1 MTKPLARHS
10 IYHYKDGKVKSNAIL
25 LFCDFH
31 FVRGIP
37 SFSKEEHPEIGVRP
51 IGMGGTF
58 IAIAE
63 GSAAIRRN
71 PGGLARSEEYTFEF
85 NQSPSKLFGQLRY
98 NYLSLVLPRTERTV
112 IGINWGQIGFEDD
125 ELSVNRN
132 SFHFTYSYA
141 LTDIISVGANLKYL
155 TNSASLDLQTVGS
168 DIGWGSDLGIF
179 IESIRNINLGFFVQ
193 DFIGK

>member
-1 MTKPLARHS
+1 
-10 IYHYKDGKVKSNAIL
+10 
-25 LFCDFH
+25 
-31 FVRGIP
+31 
-37 SFSKEEHPEIGVRP
+37 
-51 IGMGGTF
+51 
-58 IAIAE
+58 
-63 GSAAIRRN
+63 
-71 PGGLARSEEYTFEF
+71 
-85 NQSPSKLFGQLRY
+85 
-98 NYLSLVLPRTERTV
+98 LSLVLPRTERTAV
-112 IGINWGQIGFEDD
+112 GIDWGQIGFEDD

-132 SFHFTYSYA
+132 SFHFTYSYV

>member
-1 MTKPLARHS
+1 
-10 IYHYKDGKVKSNAIL
+10 
-25 LFCDFH
+25 
-31 FVRGIP
+31 
-37 SFSKEEHPEIGVRP
+37 
-51 IGMGGTF
+51 MGGTF

-71 PGGLARSEEYTFEF
+71 HGGLARSEEYTYEY

-141 LTDIISVGANLKYL
+141 LTDIISVGENLKYL

>member
-1 MTKPLARHS
+1 M
-10 IYHYKDGKVKSNAIL
+10 VKSNQT
-25 LFCDFH
+25 LFCYFAI
-31 FVRGIP
+31 FILSGGIP
-37 SFSKEEHPEIGVRP
+37 SFSKEEHPEIGARP

-85 NQSPSKLFGQLRY
+85 NQSPSKLFGQLRH
-98 NYLSLVLPRTERTV
+98 NYLSLVLPRTERTAV
-112 IGINWGQIGFEDD
+112 GIDWGQIGFEDD

-168 DIGWGSDLGIF
+168 DIGWGSELGIF